1 MLSHLQLSYIAVSS
15 FLPCHEPWT
24 RGNDLVMAWDR
35 ILIGFRNLDNTTW
48 TMIYACIQKLIP
60 CRKSTSYDTTGKIY
74 TWNNFSVV
82 ILSCHLWVGITCCQS
97 RLDLA
102 GVKLLQ
108 ICIFAFGHDVHTFI
122 GAMRRGYHVGW
133 SFQHSIIHMDF
144 RVRGWQVSL
153 VLLVLHNFLVSALK
167 DMQRH

>member
-1 MLSHLQLSYIAVSS
+1 MVWDWILMVPETLTI
-15 FLPCHEPWT
+15 PHE
-24 RGNDLVMAWDR
+24 
-35 ILIGFRNLDNTTW
+35 

-74 TWNNFSVV
+74 TWNNFSVT
-82 ILSCHLWVGITCCQS
+82 ILCCHFWVVVTCCQS

-133 SFQHSIIHMDF
+133 SFQHPIIHMDF
-144 RVRGWQVSL
+144 KVRGWQVSL
-153 VLLVLHNFLVSALK
+153 VLLVLHNSLVSVLR
-167 DMQRH
+167 DMHRHYNWSA

>member
-1 MLSHLQLSYIAVSS
+1 MLSHLQLGYIAVSS

-24 RGNDLVMAWDR
+24 RGYDLDNGMGLDFN
-35 ILIGFRNLDNTTW
+35 GFGNLDNTTW

-74 TWNNFSVV
+74 TWNNFSVA
-82 ILSCHLWVGITCCQS
+82 ILSCHLWVVITCCQS

-108 ICIFAFGHDVHTFI
+108 ICIFAFGHDVHTFT
-122 GAMRRGYHVGW
+122 GAMRSGFHVGW
-133 SFQHSIIHMDF
+133 SFQHPIIPMGLKLEGGKFPLYSFSSITF
-144 RVRGWQVSL
+144 
-153 VLLVLHNFLVSALK
+153 
-167 DMQRH
+167 

>member
-74 TWNNFSVV
+74 TWNNFSVA
-82 ILSCHLWVGITCCQS
+82 ILSCHLWVVITCCQS

-108 ICIFAFGHDVHTFI
+108 ICIFAVGRCSHLYWCHEGWILRWVIISTFNRPH
-122 GAMRRGYHVGW
+122 GLK
-133 SFQHSIIHMDF
+133 
-144 RVRGWQVSL
+144 VRGRQVSL

>member
-48 TMIYACIQKLIP
+48 TMIDACIQKLIP

-74 TWNNFSVV
+74 TWNNFSVA
-82 ILSCHLWVGITCCQS
+82 ILSCHLWVVITCCQS

-108 ICIFAFGHDVHTFI
+108 ICIFAVGRCSHLYWCHEGWILRWVIISTFNRPH
-122 GAMRRGYHVGW
+122 GLK
-133 SFQHSIIHMDF
+133 
-144 RVRGWQVSL
+144 VRGRQVSL